1 MGLRKKATGTVVR
14 RRASSTRMLRVRGL
28 LVAVAL
34 LGACLPAFAPGIR
47 AAKHHRGVGASAPD
61 ASCLGCHPTQRE
73 SEASGFT
80 HGDAPIVAT
89 WMIEDRRG
97 CVGCHRVRE
106 PRR

>member
-14 RRASSTRMLRVRGL
+14 PRASSTRMLRVRAI
-28 LVAVAL
+28 LVAAAL

-47 AAKHHRGVGASAPD
+47 ATKHHRGVRASAPD
-61 ASCLGCHPTQRE
+61 ASCLGCHPTQVE
-73 SEASGFT
+73 SEAPEFA

-89 WMIEDRRG
+89 WMIADRRG
-97 CVGCHRVRE
+97 CVGCHHVRE